1 MIYLDN
7 SATTF
12 YKPPQVIN
20 AVKNALEFLSANPGR
35 GGHSMSAK
43 AGLLVHKTRA
53 HAAEY
58 LGVKDDSRI
67 IFTSGCTHALNLA
80 ILGSVRVG
88 GHVITTV
95 YEHNSVLRPLFELQR
110 AGKISVTTLCPNGC
124 GAVSLEQIER
134 AVRGNTYLIA
144 TNHISNVTGA
154 ETDVKSIGE
163 FARKKGILYLVDG
176 AQSVGY
182 GGVSLNGICA
192 DMIAVAPHKG
202 LHAPQGVGIL
212 ALSDRAELNP
222 VFFGGTGTASESV
235 YQPRELPESLESGTL
250 PTPAIAGLNS
260 ALFWSEKNREQM
272 SEKVSYLAEYLTDKL
287 AGMRGV
293 TVYPKGNAR
302 NGIVAFNVDA
312 LSSQEV
318 SDVLSDQYDICT
330 RGGLHCAPLVHKHF
344 GTLDKGMVRVSFGF
358 ENTFAEADFLVKAV
372 SEIST
377 SG

>member
-1 MIYLDN
+1 
-7 SATTF
+7 
-12 YKPPQVIN
+12 
-20 AVKNALEFLSANPGR
+20 
-35 GGHSMSAK
+35 MSAK

-163 FARKKGILYLVDG
+163 FAREKGILYLVDG

-192 DMIAVAPHKG
+192 DMMAVAPHKG

-222 VFFGGTGTASESV
+222 VFSAARERRAKAYISRVNCPKVWSRERFLRLRLRGLIPRCFGRRKTA
-235 YQPRELPESLESGTL
+235 
-250 PTPAIAGLNS
+250 
-260 ALFWSEKNREQM
+260 NR
-272 SEKVSYLAEYLTDKL
+272 
-287 AGMRGV
+287 
-293 TVYPKGNAR
+293 
-302 NGIVAFNVDA
+302 
-312 LSSQEV
+312 
-318 SDVLSDQYDICT
+318 
-330 RGGLHCAPLVHKHF
+330 
-344 GTLDKGMVRVSFGF
+344 
-358 ENTFAEADFLVKAV
+358 
-372 SEIST
+372 
-377 SG
+377 